1 MLNSWISDSTL
12 QILGTKTLPQSWK
25 IFPVELNT
33 LSISNEM
40 TNIVYLSMSN
50 IFYLYDIY
58 ENSDF
63 LMTTWGVDE

>member
-12 QILGTKTLPQSWK
+12 QILGTKSPPQSWK